1 VSNTKTE
8 TRGNV
13 LHVELMH
20 PRIKGNV
27 DTVEVNLC
35 DVRAADGIRIR
46 YDFARDGWSIL
57 QASRFEWELGE
68 EPDGDWQEVAFV
80 QAWAREV
87 PEEPET

>member
-57 QASRFEWELGE
+57 QASRF
-68 EPDGDWQEVAFV
+68 DWQEVAFV